1 MSEHTPLY
9 WHFCQ
14 VGKKGTPHLGY
25 KDNRE
30 VIVGETLRV
39 EGDIELCHRGL
50 HASTKLMDALGYVN
64 SERLSLC
71 RVTLGGTVKHD
82 TDKSV
87 ASERTVI
94 AMLDADTTEK
104 LLRDFAR
111 WCALQVIHLWDAPDV
126 VRQYLETGD
135 ESLRAATMDAAGAAT
150 WAAARYAAGDAF
162 RYAAGAATWAA
173 TWAAARDAAWDATWD
188 ATWAA
193 AGAAA
198 RYAARDAAWAAPR
211 DAQNTE
217 LERRALV
224 AMGIEETQP

>member
-50 HASTKLMDALGYVN
+50 HASTKLMDALGYAQHDK
-64 SERLSLC
+64 LSLC

-82 TDKSV
+82 KDKSV

-135 ESLRAATMDAAGAAT
+135 ESLRDAAGDAAWDAAGAAA
-150 WAAARYAAGDAF
+150 WAAAWYSARDAA
-162 RYAAGAATWAA
+162 RNA